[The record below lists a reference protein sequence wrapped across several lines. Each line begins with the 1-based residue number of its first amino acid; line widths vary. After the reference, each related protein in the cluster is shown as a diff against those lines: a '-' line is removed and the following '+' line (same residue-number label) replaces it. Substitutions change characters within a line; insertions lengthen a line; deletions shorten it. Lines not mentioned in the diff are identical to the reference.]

1 MPTGST
7 VLDFAFTIHTFVG
20 SHCIGAKVN
29 HKLVPMSYKLSS
41 GDQVEVIIS
50 NSQHVT
56 HKWLEMVTTAK
67 ARTKISSILR
77 KEEREARNKG
87 EEMVNEFLL
96 KEEIEQSSENM
107 EKLARYHEF
116 NKLDTFLVN
125 VGQGKIKLGSADK
138 DFLVNGANGGRNW
151 RNIFR
156 FGRRNKDEKKDE
168 TVNTEVV
175 DRKKVLDLTE
185 ETIRSRYVLAECC
198 KPIPGDQV
206 MGYIDDDNRII
217 IHKVD
222 CSLGALLKSSH
233 GNRILSANWN
243 MKRELLF
250 PASIYIKGL
259 DRIGLLNQITQV
271 ISQLR
276 NVNIRKLQIESD
288 NGLFEGKIQ
297 MFVHDTTDLSAI
309 IADLKKIQNVKEV
322 SRI

>member
-1 MPTGST
+1 
-7 VLDFAFTIHTFVG
+7 
-20 SHCIGAKVN
+20 
-29 HKLVPMSYKLSS
+29 
-41 GDQVEVIIS
+41 
-50 NSQHVT
+50 
-56 HKWLEMVTTAK
+56 
-67 ARTKISSILR
+67 
-77 KEEREARNKG
+77 
-87 EEMVNEFLL
+87 
-96 KEEIEQSSENM
+96 
-107 EKLARYHEF
+107 
-116 NKLDTFLVN
+116 
-125 VGQGKIKLGSADK
+125 
-138 DFLVNGANGGRNW
+138 
-151 RNIFR
+151 
-156 FGRRNKDEKKDE
+156 
-168 TVNTEVV
+168 
-175 DRKKVLDLTE
+175 
-185 ETIRSRYVLAECC
+185 
-198 KPIPGDQV
+198 